1 MNFRRTF
8 ATATRVAQQLS
19 HDHRTMALI
28 LAVPSLLITLMYFL
42 FEDNRAVFSSV
53 GGTML
58 AVFPFVIMFLITSI
72 ATLRERTGG
81 TLERLLA
88 MPINKTDLVFGYAIV
103 FGVLAVI
110 QVSIALAVSVWWL
123 DLEVAGS
130 IGYLLMVSSIDA
142 ILGVALGLCVSA
154 LARSEFQ
161 AVQFMPALVLPQF
174 LLCGLLVPRDNMAD
188 WLKVI
193 SDFLPLTYAVE
204 AINRVLRFDTVDGDF
219 WKHVAIVIAT
229 AIGLLIIGSLT
240 LRRQT
245 K

>member
-1 MNFRRTF
+1 MSLRRTL
-8 ATATRVAQQLS
+8 ATTLRVGQQIS
-19 HDHRTMALI
+19 HDHRTVGLI
-28 LAVPSLLITLMYFL
+28 LLVPSLLMILMYYL
-42 FEDNRAVFSSV
+42 FENNHAVFSSI

-72 ATLRERTGG
+72 ATLRERTSG
-81 TLERLLA
+81 TLERLLT
-88 MPINKTDLVFGYAIV
+88 MPIGKLDLIFGYAIV
-103 FGVLAVI
+103 FGLLAVL

-123 DLEVAGS
+123 DLNVAGS
-130 IGYLLMVSSIDA
+130 VWYLLLVASLDS

-174 LLCGLLVPRDNMAD
+174 LLCGLIVPRDQMAG
-188 WLKVI
+188 WLKTI

-204 AINRVLRFDTVDGDF
+204 AINRVLKFDTVDDDF
-219 WKHVAIVIAT
+219 WKHVAIIGGT

-240 LRRQT
+240 LRRRT

>member
-1 MNFRRTF
+1 MSLRRTF
-8 ATATRVAQQLS
+8 ATAARVAQQLS
-19 HDHRTMALI
+19 HDHRTMGLI
-28 LAVPSLLITLMYFL
+28 LVVPSVLMTLLYFV
-42 FEDNRAVFSSV
+42 FENNHDVFSSV

-72 ATLRERTGG
+72 ATLRERTSG

-88 MPINKTDLVFGYAIV
+88 MPIGKLDLILGYAIV
-103 FGVLAVI
+103 FGLLSVV

-123 DLEVAGS
+123 DMNVMGS
-130 IGYLLMVSSIDA
+130 IWYLLMVSSIDA
-142 ILGVALGLCVSA
+142 VLGVALGLCVSA

-174 LLCGLLVPRDNMAD
+174 LLCGLLVPRDQMAE

-193 SDFLPLTYAVE
+193 SDYLPLTYAVE
-204 AINRVLRFDTVDGDF
+204 AIDRVLRFETVDDNF
-219 WKHVAIVIAT
+219 WKHVTIIVLT
-229 AIGLLIIGSLT
+229 TIGLLIVGSLT
-240 LRRQT
+240 LRRRT

>member
-1 MNFRRTF
+1 MSLRRTF
-8 ATATRVAQQLS
+8 ATAMRVAQQLS
-19 HDHRTMALI
+19 HDHRTMGLI
-28 LAVPSLLITLMYFL
+28 VLVPSLLITLMYFL
-42 FEDNRAVFSSV
+42 FENNQMVFSAV

-88 MPINKTDLVFGYAIV
+88 MPIGKLDLIFGYAIV
-103 FGVLAVI
+103 FGVLSVI
-110 QVSIALAVSVWWL
+110 QVSVALAVSILWL

-130 IGYLLMVSSIDA
+130 IWHLLMVSSIDA
-142 ILGVALGLCVSA
+142 VLGVALGLCVSA

-174 LLCGLLVPRDNMAD
+174 LLCGLLVPRDQMAD

-204 AINRVLRFDTVDGDF
+204 AINRVLHFDTVDDEF
-219 WKHVAIVIAT
+219 WRHIAIIVLT
-229 AIGLLIIGSLT
+229 TIGLLIIGSLT
-240 LRRQT
+240 LRRRT

>member
-1 MNFRRTF
+1 MSLRRTF
-8 ATATRVAQQLS
+8 ATALRVGQQLS
-19 HDHRTMALI
+19 HDHRTMGLI
-28 LAVPSLLITLMYFL
+28 LFVPSVLMALMYFL

-72 ATLRERTGG
+72 ATLRERTSG

-88 MPINKTDLVFGYAIV
+88 MPIAKLDLILGYAIV
-103 FGVLAVI
+103 FGLLAVL

-123 DLEVAGS
+123 DLDVAGS
-130 IGYLLMVSSIDA
+130 IWYLLMVASIDA
-142 ILGVALGLCVSA
+142 VLGVALGLCVSA

-174 LLCGLLVPRDNMAD
+174 LLCGLLVPRDQMAG
-188 WLKVI
+188 WLKTI

-204 AINRVLRFDTVDGDF
+204 AINRVLRFDTVNDEF
-219 WKHVAIVIAT
+219 WRHVAIVILT
-229 AIGLLIIGSLT
+229 ALGLLVVGSLT
-240 LRRQT
+240 LRRRT

>member
-1 MNFRRTF
+1 MTLRRTF
-8 ATATRVAQQLS
+8 ATAARVAGQIS
-19 HDHRTMALI
+19 HDHRTMGLI
-28 LAVPSLLITLMYFL
+28 VAVPSVLMALLYFV
-42 FEDNRAVFSSV
+42 FQDNQRVFSSV

-72 ATLRERTGG
+72 ATLRERTSG

-88 MPINKTDLVFGYAIV
+88 MPISKMDLIFGYAIV
-103 FGVLAVI
+103 FGILSVV
-110 QVSIALAVSVWWL
+110 QVSIALAISIWWL
-123 DLEVAGS
+123 DLNVAGS
-130 IGYLLMVSSIDA
+130 ILNLVMVSSIDA

-174 LLCGLLVPRDNMAD
+174 LLCGLLVPRDQMAD

-193 SDFLPLTYAVE
+193 SDYLPLTYAVE
-204 AINRVLRFDTVDGDF
+204 AINRVLRFDTVNDDF
-219 WKHVAIVIAT
+219 WKHITIIVLT
-229 AIGLLIIGSLT
+229 TIGLLIVGSLT
-240 LRRQT
+240 LRRRT

>member
-1 MNFRRTF
+1 MSIRRTF
-8 ATATRVAQQLS
+8 ATALRVGQQLS
-19 HDHRTMALI
+19 HDHRTMGLI
-28 LAVPSLLITLMYFL
+28 LLVPSLLLVLMYYL
-42 FEDNRAVFSSV
+42 FENTRLFSVV

-72 ATLRERTGG
+72 ATLRERTSG

-88 MPINKTDLVFGYAIV
+88 MPISKLDLIFGYAVV
-103 FGVLAVI
+103 FAFLSII
-110 QVSIALAVSVWWL
+110 QVSIALAVSIWLL
-123 DLEVAGS
+123 DLNVVGS
-130 IGYLLMVSSIDA
+130 VWYLLMVASIDA
-142 ILGVALGLCVSA
+142 VLGVALGLCVSA

-174 LLCGLLVPRDNMAD
+174 LLCGLLVPRDQMAD

-204 AINRVLRFDTVDGDF
+204 AINQVLKFDTVDGDF
-219 WKHVAIVIAT
+219 WQAVAIVILT
-229 AIGLLIIGSLT
+229 AVGFLIIGSLT
-240 LRRQT
+240 LRRRT

>member
-1 MNFRRTF
+1 MSLRRTF
-8 ATATRVAQQLS
+8 ATTLRVGQQIS
-19 HDHRTMALI
+19 HDHRTMGLI
-28 LAVPSLLITLMYFL
+28 LFVPSLLMVLMYFL
-42 FEDNRAVFSSV
+42 FEDNRAAFSAI

-72 ATLRERTGG
+72 ATLRERTSG

-88 MPINKTDLVFGYAIV
+88 MPIGKLDLIFGYAII
-103 FGVLAVI
+103 FGLLAVI
-110 QVSIALAVSVWWL
+110 QVSVALAVSVWWL
-123 DLEVAGS
+123 DLNVAGS
-130 IGYLLMVSSIDA
+130 VWYLLAVASLDS

-174 LLCGLLVPRDNMAD
+174 LLCGLIVPRDQMAG

-193 SDFLPLTYAVE
+193 SDYLPLTYAVE
-204 AINRVLRFDTVDGDF
+204 AINRVLKFDTIDNDF
-219 WKHVAIVIAT
+219 WKHLAIVGGT
-229 AIGLLIIGSLT
+229 AVGLLIIGSLT
-240 LRRQT
+240 LRRRT

>member
-1 MNFRRTF
+1 MSMRRTF
-8 ATATRVAQQLS
+8 ATAQRVAQQLS
-19 HDHRTMALI
+19 HDHRTMGLI
-28 LAVPSLLITLMYFL
+28 LVVPSVLMTLLYFV
-42 FEDNRAVFSSV
+42 FESNHAVFSSV

-72 ATLRERTGG
+72 ATLRERTSG

-88 MPINKTDLVFGYAIV
+88 MPIGKLDLILGYAIV
-103 FGVLAVI
+103 FGILSVI

-123 DLEVAGS
+123 DLDVMGS
-130 IGYLLMVSSIDA
+130 IWYLLLVSSIDA

-174 LLCGLLVPRDNMAD
+174 LLCGLLVPRDQMAN

-193 SDFLPLTYAVE
+193 SDYLPLTYAVE
-204 AINRVLRFDTVDGDF
+204 AINRVLRFNTVDSEF
-219 WKHVAIVIAT
+219 WKHVTIIALMT
-229 AIGLLIIGSLT
+229 VGLLIVGSLT
-240 LRRQT
+240 LRRRS